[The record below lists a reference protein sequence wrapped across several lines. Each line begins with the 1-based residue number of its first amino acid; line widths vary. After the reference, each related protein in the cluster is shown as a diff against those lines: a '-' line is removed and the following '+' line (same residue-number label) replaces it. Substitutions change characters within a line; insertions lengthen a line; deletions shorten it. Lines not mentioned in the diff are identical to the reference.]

1 MKNISKFL
9 FIGLLLLSVLLS
21 TVSPAFAESLQRHK
35 LPPLNKIQNAIVN
48 VAHFAP
54 FANTGIGTSVTVRVD
69 GADALT
75 DFQFSEIA
83 AGVSLPE
90 GEHLIE
96 IIPTG
101 AMDPAITGTVTLE
114 PGMQYTLAAI
124 GGANSWDL
132 ELFPLVDDITP
143 DPLNA
148 KVRITHLAPFAIG
161 LDATKVDVCTDAG
174 AAVLSNVPYKGFT
187 DPYLS
192 LPAGD
197 YDLLIA
203 VAGTSCATVAL
214 DLPALRFAA
223 GDIVDVFAIGGA
235 NDWDLQVTS
244 ITGFELSPAYVTVA
258 HFAPFTAGFEIHR

>member
-1 MKNISKFL
+1 
-9 FIGLLLLSVLLS
+9 V
-21 TVSPAFAESLQRHK
+21 E
-35 LPPLNKIQNAIVN
+35 
-48 VAHFAP
+48 
-54 FANTGIGTSVTVRVD
+54 GTNP
-69 GADALT
+69 LT

-132 ELFPLVDDITP
+132 EIFPMVDDITP
-143 DPLNA
+143 DPINA
-148 KVRITHLAPFAIG
+148 KVRITHLAPFATD
-161 LDATKVDVCTDAG
+161 LDDTRVDVCTDAG

-214 DLPALRFAA
+214 DLPSLPRDAVLHRDMNGACNICSRARYGSYGRVQAHTTMYLRPLGRSRAFETGHGRLSDRCLEISLRTPAL
-223 GDIVDVFAIGGA
+223 
-235 NDWDLQVTS
+235 
-244 ITGFELSPAYVTVA
+244 
-258 HFAPFTAGFEIHR
+258 